1 MLRVKTNRIFF
12 AYPNLFLQI
21 AFAVLLALK
30 QAEKT
35 PRQLGKNDARYHN
48 GHAKTLL
55 VMLNFKNKT
64 ATANTGIDL
73 SHATLLLGNYPKPS
87 NGATLQPYEAVVYQ
101 L

>member
-1 MLRVKTNRIFF
+1 MLWVKTKRMFF
-12 AYPNLFLQI
+12 ACRTLFCKI
-21 AFAVLLALK
+21 AFAILLVLK
-30 QAEKT
+30 HTEKT
-35 PRQLGKNDARYHN
+35 PRQLGKYDARRDN

-73 SHATLLLGNYPKPS
+73 SHATLLLGYY
-87 NGATLQPYEAVVYQ
+87 QPIHWRNIAA